1 MKKILFAVVASS
13 VTTFALSGAANQRPP
28 ELVSVSK
35 VKMVDSVVR
44 KRYVGSLEASLDI
57 SLVPRV
63 SGIIEKK
70 LFENGDLVKKGQLL
84 FKLEDTTYRAQVD
97 SARAKVA
104 QCEAEFQFASANL
117 KRISTLRKQNAVS
130 ESSFD
135 EAVRL
140 EGTSKAAL
148 ASAKAALIDAE
159 NNLSYTKITSPIDGR
174 VGKAVLSDF
183 NYVTPSTGRLVT
195 VVSLEP
201 IYLNFSISARDY
213 FKYFGSQESIRKN
226 AEITFELADGSKYS
240 EKAFHIL
247 LPENRVDKDTDT
259 IHIRGYF
266 RNPDLKLIPDSLVS
280 AFISCKGERM
290 AAVAPTAVLSDGKNI
305 YVLVVGK
312 DNVVSRRNVKLG
324 ELNNGMQLIASG
336 LAEDEIIIVDG
347 THKARPGAKVNP
359 VFTEKK

>member
-1 MKKILFAVVASS
+1 MKKMFLIGSAITVAAA
-13 VTTFALSGAANQRPP
+13 TLMGAMERPP
-28 ELVSVSK
+28 ELVSVSR
-35 VKMVDSVVR
+35 VKKVDSIIT
-44 KRYVGSLEASLDI
+44 KRYVGSLEASIDV

-84 FKLEDTTYRAQVD
+84 FQLEDTTYRAQVA
-97 SARAKVA
+97 SAKAKVA
-104 QCEAEFQFASANL
+104 QCEAEFKFATANL
-117 KRISTLRKQNAVS
+117 KRLTTLRKQNAVS
-130 ESSFD
+130 ESSYD

-148 ASAKAALIDAE
+148 AAARAALIDAE
-159 NNLSYTKITSPIDGR
+159 NNLSYTKVVSPIDGR
-174 VGKAVLSDF
+174 VGKATLSDF
-183 NYVTPSTGRLVT
+183 NYVTPGSGSLVT

-213 FKYFGSQESIRKN
+213 FKYFGSLESIRKN
-226 AEITFELADGSKYS
+226 AEITFELADGSKYK

-259 IHIRGYF
+259 ILIRGYF

-280 AFISCKGERM
+280 AFISRKGIKM
-290 AAVAPTAVLSDGKNI
+290 AAVPPTAILSDGKNI
-305 YVLVVGK
+305 YVMVVDK
-312 DNVVSRRNVKLG
+312 NNIVSRRNVKLG
-324 ELNNGMQLIASG
+324 ELNNGIQLIASG
-336 LAEDEIIIVDG
+336 LEEGEIVIVDG

-359 VFTEKK
+359 VFTENK